1 MKLVRL
7 AVLLL
12 TCSGF
17 CLAVNK
23 DMLALQRELEDKIN
37 ALQNDMNTKL
47 SVMSG
52 MLQAIQNDT
61 RDNAKT
67 LAGMQDSVTSSVARS
82 MTPVNGLSN
91 RVDSVGE
98 DVRSLKD
105 ALADITA
112 RMERMDAKI
121 TDLKNQMQIMQSPP
135 PSPSP
140 SGVSPNGL
148 GLSSPSGLSPQSA
161 TVPQLPTPAASGPTL
176 GPKPPAGMSADH
188 SFAEA
193 MRDLQTGKS
202 DLAYNE
208 FQQYL
213 TYFPNTEFAAKAQYY
228 LGEIDYNRG
237 NYPNAIRNFDS
248 VLERYPENPKTAD
261 AHLMKA
267 YALLKANER
276 NRAVQEFRILVSNY
290 PHTDDARKAIQQLRS
305 LGMSPS
311 SGPASGAG
319 QPTAAR
325 P

>member
-7 AVLLL
+7 AALLL
-12 TCSGF
+12 TCSSF
-17 CLAVNK
+17 CFAVNK

-37 ALQNDMNTKL
+37 ALQQDMNTKL
-47 SVMSG
+47 STMNG
-52 MLQAIQNDT
+52 MLTAIQADS
-61 RDNAKT
+61 RRNAE
-67 LAGMQDSVTSSVARS
+67 LISGMQDSVSTSVTRS
-82 MTPVNGLSN
+82 LSPVNTLTN
-91 RVDSVGE
+91 RMEGVGE

-121 TDLKNQMQIMQSPP
+121 TDLKNQMQIIQSPP

-140 SGVSPNGL
+140 NGISVTSP
-148 GLSSPSGLSPQSA
+148 SSPSSPPPQSVL
-161 TVPQLPTPAASGPTL
+161 VPQLPTPVASGPVT
-176 GPKPPAGMSADH
+176 GPKPPAGMSADR

-208 FQQYL
+208 FTQYL
-213 TYFPNTEFAAKAQYY
+213 TYFPSTEFAAKAQYY
-228 LGEIDYNRG
+228 LGEIDYNRA
-237 NYPNAIRNFDS
+237 NYPSAIHNFDL

-276 NRAVQEFRILVSNY
+276 NRAVQEFRILVQNY

-305 LGMSPS
+305 LGVS
-311 SGPASGAG
+311 SAAGPAPAGG
-319 QPTAAR
+319 QPAATR

>member
-7 AVLLL
+7 AVLLMI
-12 TCSGF
+12 CSGF
-17 CLAVNK
+17 CFAVNK
-23 DMLALQRELEDKIN
+23 DMLALQRELEDKIS

-47 SVMSG
+47 STMNG
-52 MLQAIQNDT
+52 MLTAIQADS
-61 RDNAKT
+61 RRNAE
-67 LAGMQDSVTSSVARS
+67 LISGMQDSVSSGVTRS
-82 MTPVNGLSN
+82 MTPVTGLTN
-91 RVDSVGE
+91 RVDAVGE

-135 PSPSP
+135 PAPSATGITVTTP
-140 SGVSPNGL
+140 TGSATNP
-148 GLSSPSGLSPQSA
+148 PQS
-161 TVPQLPTPAASGPTL
+161 TLIPQVPTPVGSGPAT
-176 GPKPPAGMSADH
+176 GPKPPAGMSADR

-213 TYFPNTEFAAKAQYY
+213 TYFPSTEFAAKAQYY
-228 LGEIDYNRG
+228 LGDIDYNRG
-237 NYPNAIRNFDS
+237 NYTAAIRNFDL

-267 YALLKANER
+267 YALLKVKQN
-276 NRAVQEFRILVSNY
+276 NQAVQELRILVANY
-290 PHTDDARKAIQQLRS
+290 PHTDDARKAIQQLRA
-305 LGMSPS
+305 LAV
-311 SGPASGAG
+311 PASGGPTPAN
-319 QPTAAR
+319 TAAR

>member
-1 MKLVRL
+1 MKLMRL
-7 AVLLL
+7 AVLLV

-17 CLAVNK
+17 CFAVNK

-37 ALQNDMNTKL
+37 ALQNDMNSKL
-47 SVMSG
+47 SNMNG
-52 MLQAIQNDT
+52 MLQAIQNDS
-61 RDNAKT
+61 RDNAKMI
-67 LAGMQDSVTSSVARS
+67 ASMQDSVSSGVARS

-91 RVDSVGE
+91 RVESVGE

-135 PSPSP
+135 PMPASSGITVTTPS
-140 SGVSPNGL
+140 
-148 GLSSPSGLSPQSA
+148 SSSPQSVL
-161 TVPQLPTPAASGPTL
+161 VPQLPTPSASGPL
-176 GPKPPAGMSADH
+176 AGPKPPAGMSADR

-213 TYFPNTEFAAKAQYY
+213 TYFPSTEFAAKAQYY
-228 LGEIDYNRG
+228 LGEIDYNRA
-237 NYPNAIRNFDS
+237 NYPSAIRNFDI

-276 NRAVQEFRILVSNY
+276 NQAVQEFRILVTNY

-305 LGMSPS
+305 LGMSAAP
-311 SGPASGAG
+311 GTAQAA

>member
-1 MKLVRL
+1 MKFVRL
-7 AVLLL
+7 AALLF
-12 TCSGF
+12 TCSSF

-23 DMLALQRELEDKIN
+23 DMLALQRELEDRIS
-37 ALQNDMNTKL
+37 ALQNEMNSKL
-47 SVMSG
+47 STMNG
-52 MLQAIQNDT
+52 MLTAIQADS
-61 RDNAKT
+61 RRNAEL
-67 LAGMQDSVTSSVARS
+67 LAGMQDSVSSGVAKS
-82 MTPVNGLSN
+82 MTPVNGLTN
-91 RVDSVGE
+91 RVDAVGE

-121 TDLKNQMQIMQSPP
+121 TDLKNQMQIIQSPP
-135 PSPSP
+135 PSPTP
-140 SGVSPNGL
+140 SGITVTTPTGSATP
-148 GLSSPSGLSPQSA
+148 PQSVL
-161 TVPQLPTPAASGPTL
+161 VPQFPTPAGSGPSA
-176 GPKPPAGMSADH
+176 GPKPPAGMSADR

-228 LGEIDYNRG
+228 LGEIDFNRS
-237 NYPNAIRNFDS
+237 NLPSAIHNFDL

-276 NRAVQEFRILVSNY
+276 NRAVQELRILVSNY
-290 PHTDDARKAIQQLRS
+290 PHTDDARKAIQQLRT
-305 LGMSPS
+305 LGVSAAAGP
-311 SGPASGAG
+311 GPAG
-319 QPTAAR
+319 TAPATAR
-325 P
+325 Q

>member
-7 AVLLL
+7 TVLLM

-17 CLAVNK
+17 CFAVNK

-37 ALQNDMNTKL
+37 ALQSDMNTKL
-47 SVMSG
+47 STMNG
-52 MLQAIQNDT
+52 MLTAIQADS
-61 RDNAKT
+61 RRNAE
-67 LAGMQDSVTSSVARS
+67 LISGMQDSVASGVTRS
-82 MTPVNGLSN
+82 LTPVTALSN

-121 TDLKNQMQIMQSPP
+121 TDLKNQMQIMQNPP
-135 PSPSP
+135 AAPSA
-140 SGVSPNGL
+140 SGVPGATPPA
-148 GLSSPSGLSPQSA
+148 GTSPQSVL
-161 TVPQLPTPAASGPTL
+161 VPQLPPPSGSGPIT
-176 GPKPPAGMSADH
+176 GPTPPAGVSADR

-208 FQQYL
+208 FKEYL
-213 TYFPNTEFAAKAQYY
+213 TYFPSTEFAAKAQYY
-228 LGEIDYNRG
+228 LGEIDYNRS
-237 NYPNAIRNFDS
+237 NYPSAIHNFDL

-267 YALLKANER
+267 YALLKANQR
-276 NRAVQEFRILVSNY
+276 NQAVQELRILVSNY

-305 LGMSPS
+305 LGVSGSASP
-311 SGPASGAG
+311 GAASA
-319 QPTAAR
+319 QPTAGR